1 MKYIITETQ
10 LKKIKESIDMK
21 NLDLIRYI
29 KNLLNKEGSSYN
41 QSPEVTPE
49 LKEEMDRLLRMIFK
63 MVKGELD
70 LKLIKD
76 VEIMKIVI
84 NYSNGVQEIMNIV
97 YPITFPWVD
106 ESGIGYA
113 EEYEQLKE
121 AFYNFQ
127 KMAGINTP
135 NDSTKR
141 LVKFKFQ
148 WDMSHRLKS

>member
-10 LKKIKESIDMK
+10 IKRLKESIGIKD
-21 NLDLIRYI
+21 LDVVRYI
-29 KNLLNKEGSSYN
+29 KNLLNKEGSSYS

-49 LKEEMDRLLRMIFK
+49 LKEEMDRLLRMISK

-70 LKLIKD
+70 LKLIKN
-76 VEIMKIVI
+76 VEIMKIFI
-84 NYSNGVQEIMNIV
+84 NYSNGVQEITNIV

-113 EEYEQLKE
+113 KEYEQLKE

-127 KMAGINTP
+127 KMSGMNTP

-141 LVKFKFQ
+141 LVKFRFQ
-148 WDMSHRLKS
+148 WDMSHRLKT

>member
-1 MKYIITETQ
+1 MKYVITETQ
-10 LKKIKESIDMK
+10 IKRLKESIGIKD
-21 NLDLIRYI
+21 LDVVRYI

-70 LKLIKD
+70 LKLIKN
-76 VEIMKIVI
+76 VEIMKIAI
-84 NYSNGVQEIMNIV
+84 NYSDGIQEIMNIV

-113 EEYEQLKE
+113 KEYEQLKE

-127 KMAGINTP
+127 KMSGMNTP

>member
-1 MKYIITETQ
+1 M
-10 LKKIKESIDMK
+10 LFS
-21 NLDLIRYI
+21 NVP
-29 KNLLNKEGSSYN
+29 G
-41 QSPEVTPE
+41 
-49 LKEEMDRLLRMIFK
+49 IFK
-63 MVKGELD
+63 MVKNELN

-76 VEIMKIVI
+76 VEIMKIAI

-97 YPITFPWVD
+97 YPISFPWVD

-113 EEYEQLKE
+113 KEYEQLKE
-121 AFYNFQ
+121 AFYDFQ

-148 WDMSHRLKS
+148 WDMSHRLKP